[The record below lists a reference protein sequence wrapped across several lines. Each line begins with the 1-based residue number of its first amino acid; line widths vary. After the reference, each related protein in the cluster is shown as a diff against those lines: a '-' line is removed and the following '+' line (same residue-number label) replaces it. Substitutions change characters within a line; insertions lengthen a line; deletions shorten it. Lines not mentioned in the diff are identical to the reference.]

1 MTNQPTPKKL
11 PRVCKILY
19 LLAAASAILYFVF
32 TQSPAVAD
40 WFNRSVSR
48 IGRQIFAYLFAWL
61 PFSFAELLII
71 LLPLEFKIGAAALWL
86 LRLGWVLFEVK
97 RIARRLGE
105 NRLLAYYPI
114 YDLFSPYWTFILWC
128 IMLRKDERV
137 WR

>member
-1 MTNQPTPKKL
+1 MNQAVITGFCPSGVRWRKFWEPTSRL
-11 PRVCKILY
+11 LFHLTTLLVIL
-19 LLAAASAILYFVF
+19 
-32 TQSPAVAD
+32 
-40 WFNRSVSR
+40 
-48 IGRQIFAYLFAWL
+48 
-61 PFSFAELLII
+61 

-105 NRLLAYYPI
+105 KRLLAYYPI